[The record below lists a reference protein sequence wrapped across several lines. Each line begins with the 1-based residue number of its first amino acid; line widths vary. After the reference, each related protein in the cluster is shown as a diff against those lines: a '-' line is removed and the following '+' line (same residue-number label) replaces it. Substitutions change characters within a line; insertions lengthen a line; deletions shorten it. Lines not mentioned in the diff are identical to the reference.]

1 MRVRRSKCPPARIRT
16 TWSGAE
22 SKKTLI
28 QREFAPIVRETAN
41 CGRIIALSHMP
52 ATQEVSESLIRDNIT
67 RAISDVFKTMLGRP
81 ADLVNSVAPNAAES
95 WPPFPAEGADP
106 TPQVVGTVGFL
117 GDANGLIYLY
127 LPLPFA
133 VQVTCHLLGMSES
146 EIEESGEECINDAI
160 GELTNMTVG
169 SFKNG
174 LCDAGFSCKLTI
186 PSILRGSNFSV
197 EPISSAQ
204 RYIYHYDCGG
214 QRIVTDILLK
224 TDTND

>member
-1 MRVRRSKCPPARIRT
+1 
-16 TWSGAE
+16 
-22 SKKTLI
+22 
-28 QREFAPIVRETAN
+28 
-41 CGRIIALSHMP
+41 MP
-52 ATQEVSESLIRDNIT
+52 ATLEVSESLIRDNIS
-67 RAISDVFKTMLGRP
+67 RAISDVFKTMLGRK
-81 ADLVNSVAPNAAES
+81 ADLVTTVTPSADS
-95 WPPFPAEGADP
+95 TWPPVPSDGGDS

-133 VQVTCHLLGMSES
+133 VLVTCHLLGMTEA
-146 EIEESGEECINDAI
+146 EIEEAGDEVINDAI

-174 LCDAGFSCKLTI
+174 LCDAGFPCKLTI

-214 QRIVTDILLK
+214 HTIVTDILLK
-224 TDTND
+224 TDNAELP